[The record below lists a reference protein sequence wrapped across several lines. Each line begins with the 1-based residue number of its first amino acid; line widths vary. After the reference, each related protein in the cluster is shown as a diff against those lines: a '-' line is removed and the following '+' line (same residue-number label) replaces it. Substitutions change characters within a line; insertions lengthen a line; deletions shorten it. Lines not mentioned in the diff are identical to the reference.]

1 MDVLLRLVC
10 HKGGKTMIVNDLE
23 VDDELLNCP
32 HCGAEIV
39 VPGID
44 EDDDDE

>member
-10 HKGGKTMIVNDLE
+10 PKCGKSVIVNDLE
-23 VDDELLNCP
+23 VDDDLLNCP

-39 VPGID
+39 VPGND
-44 EDDDDE
+44 EEDDD